1 MGEPSQERR
10 LFREAVDL
18 AIRLQEDLDN
28 PALRNSVRAW
38 VARGPD
44 HQRAWQQVSAIHGM
58 TGKLLAGQGA
68 DTRSPNRRQLIAGC
82 LAGFGLLAT
91 GAAFGPG
98 LMLAARADYLTDRAD
113 MRSIQLADG
122 SLMVLGP
129 DSAVAVRLDGQ
140 RREVDLLQGMAF
152 FDVSHDQRSDFAVL
166 VGDTVIEGAF
176 SAFDVSLD
184 ADFVSV
190 SVDHG
195 RVRIGTGPDSDLLEA
210 GQWLKL
216 APDAGAIAGGQRE
229 ISQIAAWRQKMLVAE
244 EEMVAVMIA
253 RIARW
258 HHGRV
263 MVTDRDLEQRLVSG
277 VFNLDDPV
285 LALQAVVQPFGG
297 KVRQVGPLTVVS
309 SA

>member
-1 MGEPSQERR
+1 MADPSQDRR

-28 PALRNSVRAW
+28 PALRKTVRAW
-38 VARGPD
+38 VARGPE
-44 HQRAWQQVSAIHGM
+44 HQVAWQQVAAIHGM
-58 TGKLLAGQGA
+58 TGKLLVGQAAERRG
-68 DTRSPNRRQLIAGC
+68 PGRRQLIAGC
-82 LAGFGLLAT
+82 LAGLGLFAA
-91 GAAFGPG
+91 GASFGPD
-98 LMLAARADYLTDRAD
+98 LMLAARADYLTARAD
-113 MRSIQLADG
+113 MPTIQLADG
-122 SLMVLGP
+122 SVMVLGP
-129 DSAVAVRLDGQ
+129 DSAVAVRLDGP

-152 FDVSHDQRSDFAVL
+152 FDVSHDQRSDFIVR
-166 VGDTVIEGAF
+166 VGNTVIEGAF
-176 SAFDVSLD
+176 AAFDVSLD
-184 ADFVSV
+184 ADFISV

-195 RVRIGTGPDSDLLEA
+195 QVRVGSDLLGA

-216 APDAGAIAGGQRE
+216 APDLRAVAGGQRE
-229 ISQIAAWRQKMLVAE
+229 ISQIAAWRQKMLVAD

-263 MVTDRDLEQRLVSG
+263 VVTDRHLERRLVSG

-297 KVRQVGPLTVVS
+297 RVRQVGPLTVVS
-309 SA
+309 GA